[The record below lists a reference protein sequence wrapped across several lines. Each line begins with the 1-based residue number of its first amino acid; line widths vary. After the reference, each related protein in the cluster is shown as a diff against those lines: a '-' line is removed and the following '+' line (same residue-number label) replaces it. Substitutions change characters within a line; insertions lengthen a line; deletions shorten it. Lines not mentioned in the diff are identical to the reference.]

1 MILSQSPE
9 LDQLATAL
17 AKAQASVKG
26 AAKDSV
32 NPQLRNKYADL
43 ASVWEACR
51 DALTSNG
58 LSVSQHPGC
67 DGAMATVDTMLL
79 HCSGQYIASRLTAP
93 IIPQT
98 YNREAAPMVTA
109 QATIAAVTYLRR
121 TALAA
126 VVGVAPEDDDGQ
138 AASQPGNYNP
148 PRGVQATPQEFM
160 RSVDRVAQAVNGKI
174 ESVERIAPTSSGID
188 PSCPT
193 CSGSMWDNRPKK
205 QSGDM
210 NPKAPDF
217 KCKDKNCQGVI
228 WKYGEK
234 PRGPVPQTRGPL
246 LDAPPPTDEDA
257 PGFSF

>member
-17 AKAQASVKG
+17 SKAQAAVKG
-26 AAKDSV
+26 AAKDSI

-126 VVGVAPEDDDGQ
+126 VVGVAPEDDDGH
-138 AASQPGNYNP
+138 AASHGSAQAPTAPRQAPPQAQPSP
-148 PRGVQATPQEFM
+148 EFM
-160 RSVDRVAQAVNGKI
+160 RTVERVAQTFGGTV
-174 ESVERIAPTSSGID
+174 ESIERIQPAGID
-188 PSCPT
+188 PMCPT
-193 CSGSMWDNRPKK
+193 CGSTMWDNRPKK

-217 KCKDKNCQGVI
+217 KCKDKSCQGVI
-228 WKYGEK
+228 WKHGEK
-234 PRGPVPQTRGPL
+234 PRAPKAAPAPQ
-246 LDAPPPTDEDA
+246 APPPSDDDG
-257 PGFSF
+257 PGFPF

>member
-138 AASQPGNYNP
+138 AASHSTPNPQPQRAP
-148 PRGVQATPQEFM
+148 VQAQ
-160 RSVDRVAQAVNGKI
+160 RVAEALGGRV
-174 ESVERIAPTSSGID
+174 ESVERIAPTPSGID

-193 CSGSMWDNRPKK
+193 CSGSMWDNREKK
-205 QSGDM
+205 T

-257 PGFSF
+257 PGFPF